1 LKQAIVIGTGV
12 GRAHWVADCLASLNV
27 PIPVIVVCTDGYEL
41 GKIKWV
47 YENTDI
53 DRFIFLQ
60 DSVVIKNNELLMR
73 LFEAPGSA
81 CLMDDPVCM
90 GSYMGLYERTTLS
103 QIEIPYSNT
112 KRDSINYEVEWTRE
126 YVKACKNY
134 SHPVEIRHKIVNT
147 VYKHGRENRLYV
159 NNIYEKWKGTW
170 QDESGRIHG
179 SLE

>member
-1 LKQAIVIGTGV
+1 
-12 GRAHWVADCLASLNV
+12 
-27 PIPVIVVCTDGYEL
+27 
-41 GKIKWV
+41 
-47 YENTDI
+47 
-53 DRFIFLQ
+53 
-60 DSVVIKNNELLMR
+60 MR

-81 CLMDDPVCM
+81 CLMDEPACM

-103 QIEIPYSNT
+103 QIEIPHSNT

-159 NNIYEKWKGTW
+159 NNVYEKWKGTW

>member
-1 LKQAIVIGTGV
+1 LKQAIVIGTGK
-12 GRAHWVADCLASLNV
+12 GRAHWVADCLASLDV
-27 PIPVIVVCTDGYEL
+27 PIPVIVVSTDGYEL

-73 LFEAPGSA
+73 IFEAPGSA
-81 CLMDDPVCM
+81 CLMDEPGCM

-103 QIEIPYSNT
+103 QIEIPHSNT

-159 NNIYEKWKGTW
+159 NSVYEKWKGTW